1 MSRDFKKSFKNTVF
15 VKDLKR
21 LKEEERKRRSKLIY
35 GWEDMRVKIQ

>member
-1 MSRDFKKSFKNTVF
+1 VF

-35 GWEDMRVKIQ
+35 GWEDMRIKLQ